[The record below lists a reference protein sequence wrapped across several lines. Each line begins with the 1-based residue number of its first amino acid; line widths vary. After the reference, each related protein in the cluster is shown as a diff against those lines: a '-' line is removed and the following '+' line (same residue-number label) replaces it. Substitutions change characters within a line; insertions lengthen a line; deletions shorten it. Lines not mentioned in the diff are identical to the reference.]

1 MNYQYLEYLRANVT
15 LALANINGGTKGQ
28 LDAFQGAALVRT
40 SRFKRN
46 KMRDST
52 GAIRESDPVKCT
64 ETRISKSPMPPIL
77 EITFC
82 LSSWRRAVNKLDEA
96 HKAWLLY
103 CYAYDLDYNHQVE
116 ICNYVWEQ
124 FKPSLSGKRITKK
137 VTARLMQL
145 VWLAA
150 QDTAS
155 RFGEI
160 LTLDKYTDTAL
171 AKLVGVSKS
180 TWSEI
185 YRDHWTMLVSI
196 VERIDR
202 EVLLSVSNIRNESRS
217 CNLTS

>member
-1 MNYQYLEYLRANVT
+1 MNYQYLGYLRAKVT
-15 LALANINGGTKGQ
+15 LALANIHGGMKGQ
-28 LDAFQGAALVRT
+28 LEAFQGAALVRT

-46 KMRDST
+46 KLRDST
-52 GAIRESDPVKCT
+52 GAMRESNPVKCT
-64 ETRISKSPMPPIL
+64 ETRISKSPMPPIKD
-77 EITFC
+77 ITFC
-82 LSSWRRAVNKLDEA
+82 LSSWRRAVNRLDA
-96 HKAWLLY
+96 PHKSWLLY
-103 CYAYDLDYNHQVE
+103 CYAYDLNYNHQVE
-116 ICNYVWEQ
+116 ICNYVWDQ

-160 LTLDKYTDTAL
+160 LTFEKYTDTAL

-180 TWSEI
+180 TWSEL
-185 YRDHWTMLVSI
+185 YREHWAMLISI

-202 EVLLSVSNIRNESRS
+202 EVLLSVSTIRNESRS
-217 CNLTS
+217 CHLTP